1 MRAFSG
7 PVSGAGDFF
16 RLSGGGEA
24 RPGIS
29 PSFPPFLARRWR
41 PWRRISGRAVPGFHH
56 PRRREA
62 LGGGAEAVPLEAR
75 MRTKFRTGGFCG
87 FLSKTGAGEVNR
99 RNLREALRKGI
110 GTDRRFA
117 PSEGFR
123 KGSDGM
129 ASAIS
134 PPATEAFRIAGKSDF
149 ADLRFPAGGP
159 FPSPSPRKTPPRPIA
174 AAFGF
179 PRGERGAGRGAPDAP
194 VGDDAERVSASIGK
208 PEVTRQMGARP
219 KAREGFFP
227 VGRGRKLPQG
237 KGEGW
242 TVPFASPGAAL
253 RCPVVFLQAP
263 FRPVRRACLFDL
275 HPGRI
280 SGRRR
285 LYGAHRPFGPA
296 GWTGE
301 SPQGPVRDGERKLR
315 SAPGRVR

>member
-1 MRAFSG
+1 VGSFPR
-7 PVSGAGDFF
+7 P
-16 RLSGGGEA
+16 GGGRSEQEELLRGTSKRNWY
-24 RPGIS
+24 RPKI
-29 PSFPPFLARRWR
+29 R
-41 PWRRISGRAVPGFHH
+41 PLRRISKRERWHGLCHPPPGV
-56 PRRREA
+56 R
-62 LGGGAEAVPLEAR
+62 
-75 MRTKFRTGGFCG
+75 
-87 FLSKTGAGEVNR
+87 
-99 RNLREALRKGI
+99 
-110 GTDRRFA
+110 D
-117 PSEGFR
+117 
-123 KGSDGM
+123 
-129 ASAIS
+129 
-134 PPATEAFRIAGKSDF
+134 FRIAGKSDF

-194 VGDDAERVSASIGK
+194 VGVDAERVSASIGK

-242 TVPFASPGAAL
+242 TVPSASPGAAL

>member
-7 PVSGAGDFF
+7 PASGAGDFI

-24 RPGIS
+24 LPGIS
-29 PSFPPFLARRWR
+29 PPFPPFLARRWR

-75 MRTKFRTGGFCG
+75 MHTKFRTGGFCG
-87 FLSKTGAGEVNR
+87 FLSKTGGGRSEQEELLRGTSKRNWYRPKIRPLR
-99 RNLREALRKGI
+99 RISKRERWHGLCH
-110 GTDRRFA
+110 
-117 PSEGFR
+117 
-123 KGSDGM
+123 
-129 ASAIS
+129 
-134 PPATEAFRIAGKSDF
+134 PPPGVRDFRIAGKSDF

-194 VGDDAERVSASIGK
+194 VGVDAERVSASIGK

-227 VGRGRKLPQG
+227 VGRGRKLPSRG
-237 KGEGW
+237 
-242 TVPFASPGAAL
+242 
-253 RCPVVFLQAP
+253 
-263 FRPVRRACLFDL
+263 
-275 HPGRI
+275 
-280 SGRRR
+280 
-285 LYGAHRPFGPA
+285 
-296 GWTGE
+296 
-301 SPQGPVRDGERKLR
+301 RDGRFRL
-315 SAPGRVR
+315 RVRERP